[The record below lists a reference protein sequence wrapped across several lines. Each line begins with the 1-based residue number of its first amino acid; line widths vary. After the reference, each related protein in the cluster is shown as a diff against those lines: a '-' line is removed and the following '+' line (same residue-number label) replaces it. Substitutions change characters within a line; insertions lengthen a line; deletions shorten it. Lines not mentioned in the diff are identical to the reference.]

1 MGKTAEHDSSRD
13 VWQAVRE
20 DSKRRTADS
29 ALRTARKFC
38 IASIVVGLLNFVLF
52 VAGTFYFGGDAVNG
66 KAEQG
71 KYYLWGYY
79 HGVKGYH
86 EVSQSVFHY
95 SKWHTYSMWI
105 TWSLMLLASFAY
117 REIDKRLKD

>member
-1 MGKTAEHDSSRD
+1 MSNAAEPDGSRH

-20 DSKRRTADS
+20 DSKRRMIDS
-29 ALRTARKFC
+29 ALRIAQKFC
-38 IASIVVGLLNFVLF
+38 IAAVVVGLLNFVLF
-52 VAGTFYFGGDAVNG
+52 VAGTLYLGGDAVNG
-66 KAEQG
+66 KTEQG

-105 TWSLMLLASFAY
+105 TWTLMLFASFAY
-117 REIDKRLKD
+117 RAIDKRLRD